1 MRKMEDSHRLL
12 FIVDDKA
19 NKHQIRQTVQELHS
33 IDMVL
38 TSGCVAL
45 GGTNKIES
53 SEQSP
58 AE

>member
-1 MRKMEDSHRLL
+1 MRKMEDNNRLL
-12 FIVDDKA
+12 LIVDDKA

-45 GGTNKIES
+45 GGTNKIRVI
-53 SEQSP
+53 
-58 AE
+58 